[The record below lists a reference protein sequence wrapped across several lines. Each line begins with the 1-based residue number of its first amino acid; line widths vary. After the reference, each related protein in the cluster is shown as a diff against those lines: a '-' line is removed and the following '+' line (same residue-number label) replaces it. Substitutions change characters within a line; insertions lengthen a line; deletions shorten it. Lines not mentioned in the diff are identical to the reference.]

1 MGRLRHLAR
10 SAITPLVQFALPPRC
25 PSCGS
30 IVARD
35 RQFCLACWAQLDLLD
50 KGCTICGDPGVIAG
64 DTAMTC
70 ATCLADPPAY
80 DTMRAAVAY
89 GDSPRALT
97 LKLKY
102 GGRVGI
108 AEMIGRALRRHMQD
122 LDDALLVP
130 VPLYRTR
137 LWMRGFN
144 QAALIARALAADAPD
159 RLRLHTLVR
168 VRATPY
174 LRGLN
179 ATERA
184 QAVRAAFRVPAAE
197 AMAIQGRRVIL
208 VDDVYTSGA
217 TAGACAKALKRSG
230 ASEVHVRC
238 WARVSRRE
246 QTQY

>member
-1 MGRLRHLAR
+1 
-10 SAITPLVQFALPPRC
+10 
-25 PSCGS
+25 
-30 IVARD
+30 
-35 RQFCLACWAQLDLLD
+35 
-50 KGCTICGDPGVIAG
+50 
-64 DTAMTC
+64 
-70 ATCLADPPAY
+70 
-80 DTMRAAVAY
+80 MRAAVAY